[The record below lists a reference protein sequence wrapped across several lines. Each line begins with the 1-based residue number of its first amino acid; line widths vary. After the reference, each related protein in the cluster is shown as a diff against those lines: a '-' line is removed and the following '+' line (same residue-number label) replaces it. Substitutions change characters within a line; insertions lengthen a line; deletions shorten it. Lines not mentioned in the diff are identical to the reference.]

1 MSRVTMTP
9 RLLMTP
15 IRQMNRVTALRP
27 LWLLRF
33 RRGLS
38 MKPSVQ
44 PPLNFDAFVAEV
56 STRKKYPNQGHLDK
70 LFFCVSAFGL

>member
-1 MSRVTMTP
+1 
-9 RLLMTP
+9 
-15 IRQMNRVTALRP
+15 
-27 LWLLRF
+27 
-33 RRGLS
+33 